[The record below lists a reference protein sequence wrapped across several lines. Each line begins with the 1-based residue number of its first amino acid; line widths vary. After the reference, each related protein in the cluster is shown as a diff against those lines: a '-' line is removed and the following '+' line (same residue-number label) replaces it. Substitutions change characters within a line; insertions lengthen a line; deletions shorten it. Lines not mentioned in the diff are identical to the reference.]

1 MKWRRSR
8 SFPEFNSNPPP
19 PVPRS
24 KPRRSSSGRARD
36 GERKVRG
43 TRVSSKVRGNC
54 GIGAITRGPGPGG
67 ESLVPFGHTDVSG
80 CGFGLHPLTAPRGAR
95 EAGDRSTLALASSC
109 EAGSEAARPLVAPDG
124 TPAQPIFIREKYP
137 TDSRGH
143 TLGGLATETAHGEER
158 TEAKD
163 GDAVRGAV
171 FESGGSPGTN
181 ARASAPRTGSGERAY
196 HRVGGQRSWRERHD
210 RRRRRGRPVRSQRCR
225 VAAPRPHR
233 LSASACARGGCAGAC
248 PGREGWLKRR
258 SGGRQHATLREE
270 AGFTPLKKHLNVSQ
284 QLRLWL
290 CDEHT
295 RTHEGTAC
303 TVHSRHQDRVAG
315 TRSCWPRGALAA
327 CPGCQRFAS
336 EPLDCT
342 RVGLRPSVPRQRRR
356 APFRPRQARGG
367 WRCGGC

>member
-1 MKWRRSR
+1 MARDPAAKVWSR
-8 SFPEFNSNPPP
+8 S
-19 PVPRS
+19 
-24 KPRRSSSGRARD
+24 A
-36 GERKVRG
+36 
-43 TRVSSKVRGNC
+43 TRTLAAVVSACTLSRL
-54 GIGAITRGPGPGG
+54 R
-67 ESLVPFGHTDVSG
+67 E
-80 CGFGLHPLTAPRGAR
+80 RGAR

-181 ARASAPRTGSGERAY
+181 ARASAPRTGSEERAY

-248 PGREGWLKRR
+248 PGREGWPNAA
-258 SGGRQHATLREE
+258 SGGRHHATLRE
-270 AGFTPLKKHLNVSQ
+270 AASFTTLKNHLNV
-284 QLRLWL
+284 
-290 CDEHT
+290 
-295 RTHEGTAC
+295 
-303 TVHSRHQDRVAG
+303 RH
-315 TRSCWPRGALAA
+315 LEN
-327 CPGCQRFAS
+327 PGS
-336 EPLDCT
+336 MK
-342 RVGLRPSVPRQRRR
+342 S
-356 APFRPRQARGG
+356 
-367 WRCGGC
+367 WRKA

>member
-8 SFPEFNSNPPP
+8 IFPGAYSNPPP

-43 TRVSSKVRGNC
+43 TRVSSKTRGKC

-163 GDAVRGAV
+163 VAKRVGVPSSSLAARPGPTLEPPPLGRDPKSARTTASAGGGAGGSGRTEGGDAG
-171 FESGGSPGTN
+171 N
-181 ARASAPRTGSGERAY
+181 
-196 HRVGGQRSWRERHD
+196 
-210 RRRRRGRPVRSQRCR
+210 
-225 VAAPRPHR
+225 
-233 LSASACARGGCAGAC
+233 
-248 PGREGWLKRR
+248 
-258 SGGRQHATLREE
+258 
-270 AGFTPLKKHLNVSQ
+270 
-284 QLRLWL
+284 
-290 CDEHT
+290 
-295 RTHEGTAC
+295 
-303 TVHSRHQDRVAG
+303 
-315 TRSCWPRGALAA
+315 
-327 CPGCQRFAS
+327 
-336 EPLDCT
+336 
-342 RVGLRPSVPRQRRR
+342 
-356 APFRPRQARGG
+356 
-367 WRCGGC
+367 RCGCLLYTSPSPRDRG

>member
-1 MKWRRSR
+1 M
-8 SFPEFNSNPPP
+8 
-19 PVPRS
+19 
-24 KPRRSSSGRARD
+24 
-36 GERKVRG
+36 
-43 TRVSSKVRGNC
+43 
-54 GIGAITRGPGPGG
+54 
-67 ESLVPFGHTDVSG
+67 VPFGHTDVSG

-163 GDAVRGAV
+163 GDAGRGAV

-196 HRVGGQRSWRERHD
+196 HRVGGRRSWRERHD

-258 SGGRQHATLREE
+258 VGRPPACDFERSGLLH
-270 AGFTPLKKHLNVSQ
+270 NSQ
-284 QLRLWL
+284 ELPFNR
-290 CDEHT
+290 
-295 RTHEGTAC
+295 
-303 TVHSRHQDRVAG
+303 DRSV
-315 TRSCWPRGALAA
+315 C
-327 CPGCQRFAS
+327 
-336 EPLDCT
+336 CT
-342 RVGLRPSVPRQRRR
+342 RMNLLLTGAALVLLAHV
-356 APFRPRQARGG
+356 
-367 WRCGGC
+367 

>member
-1 MKWRRSR
+1 MEWGGSR
-8 SFPEFNSNPPP
+8 SFPGLYSNPPP

-43 TRVSSKVRGNC
+43 TRASSKPRGKC
-54 GIGAITRGPGPGG
+54 GIGAITRGPGSGG

-163 GDAVRGAV
+163 GDAGRGAV

-196 HRVGGQRSWRERHD
+196 HRVGGRRSWRERHD
-210 RRRRRGRPVRSQRCR
+210 RRRRRGKPVRSQRCR
-225 VAAPRPHR
+225 AAAPRPHR

-258 SGGRQHATLREE
+258 VGRPPACDFERSGLVH
-270 AGFTPLKKHLNVSQ
+270 NSQ
-284 QLRLWL
+284 
-290 CDEHT
+290 
-295 RTHEGTAC
+295 
-303 TVHSRHQDRVAG
+303 
-315 TRSCWPRGALAA
+315 
-327 CPGCQRFAS
+327 
-336 EPLDCT
+336 EP
-342 RVGLRPSVPRQRRR
+342 P
-356 APFRPRQARGG
+356 
-367 WRCGGC
+367 

>member
-8 SFPEFNSNPPP
+8 IFPGLYSNPPP

-36 GERKVRG
+36 GGRKVRG
-43 TRVSSKVRGNC
+43 TRASSKVRGKC

-143 TLGGLATETAHGEER
+143 TLGGLATQTAHGEER

-163 GDAVRGAV
+163 GDAGRGAV

-181 ARASAPRTGSGERAY
+181 ARASAPRTGSEERAY
-196 HRVGGQRSWRERHD
+196 HRVGGRRSWRERHD
-210 RRRRRGRPVRSQRCR
+210 RRRRRGRPVRGRS
-225 VAAPRPHR
+225 AAE
-233 LSASACARGGCAGAC
+233 L
-248 PGREGWLKRR
+248 
-258 SGGRQHATLREE
+258 QH
-270 AGFTPLKKHLNVSQ
+270 H
-284 QLRLWL
+284 
-290 CDEHT
+290 
-295 RTHEGTAC
+295 
-303 TVHSRHQDRVAG
+303 DRI
-315 TRSCWPRGALAA
+315 
-327 CPGCQRFAS
+327 
-336 EPLDCT
+336 D
-342 RVGLRPSVPRQRRR
+342 
-356 APFRPRQARGG
+356 
-367 WRCGGC
+367 

>member
-196 HRVGGQRSWRERHD
+196 HRVGGRRSWRERHD

-258 SGGRQHATLREE
+258 SGGRHHATLRE
-270 AGFTPLKKHLNVSQ
+270 AASFTTLKNHLNTFTIVIKMNAQ
-284 QLRLWL
+284 
-290 CDEHT
+290 
-295 RTHEGTAC
+295 
-303 TVHSRHQDRVAG
+303 
-315 TRSCWPRGALAA
+315 
-327 CPGCQRFAS
+327 
-336 EPLDCT
+336 
-342 RVGLRPSVPRQRRR
+342 
-356 APFRPRQARGG
+356 
-367 WRCGGC
+367 

>member
-8 SFPEFNSNPPP
+8 SLPNFYSNPPP

-36 GERKVRG
+36 GGRKVRG
-43 TRVSSKVRGNC
+43 TRVSSKSWVNC

-109 EAGSEAARPLVAPDG
+109 EAGSEAARPLVASDG
-124 TPAQPIFIREKYP
+124 RPAQPIFIREKYP

-196 HRVGGQRSWRERHD
+196 HRVGGRRSWRERQD

-258 SGGRQHATLREE
+258 SGGRHHATLRE
-270 AGFTPLKKHLNVSQ
+270 AASFTTLKNHLS
-284 QLRLWL
+284 
-290 CDEHT
+290 T
-295 RTHEGTAC
+295 G
-303 TVHSRHQDRVAG
+303 
-315 TRSCWPRGALAA
+315 
-327 CPGCQRFAS
+327 QR
-336 EPLDCT
+336 
-342 RVGLRPSVPRQRRR
+342 
-356 APFRPRQARGG
+356 
-367 WRCGGC
+367 

>member
-8 SFPEFNSNPPP
+8 SFPGAYSNPPP

-36 GERKVRG
+36 GGRKVRG
-43 TRVSSKVRGNC
+43 TRASSKGQGKC
-54 GIGAITRGPGPGG
+54 GIGPITRGPGSGG
-67 ESLVPFGHTDVSG
+67 ESLAPFGHMGVSG

-196 HRVGGQRSWRERHD
+196 HRVGGRRSWRERHD
-210 RRRRRGRPVRSQRCR
+210 RRRRRGKPVRSQRCR
-225 VAAPRPHR
+225 AAAPRPHR

-248 PGREGWLKRR
+248 PSREGWLKRR
-258 SGGRQHATLREE
+258 SGGRHHATLRE
-270 AGFTPLKKHLNVSQ
+270 AASFTTLKNYLKFETLLSGVWGAT
-284 QLRLWL
+284 LRL
-290 CDEHT
+290 
-295 RTHEGTAC
+295 
-303 TVHSRHQDRVAG
+303 
-315 TRSCWPRGALAA
+315 
-327 CPGCQRFAS
+327 
-336 EPLDCT
+336 
-342 RVGLRPSVPRQRRR
+342 
-356 APFRPRQARGG
+356 
-367 WRCGGC
+367 